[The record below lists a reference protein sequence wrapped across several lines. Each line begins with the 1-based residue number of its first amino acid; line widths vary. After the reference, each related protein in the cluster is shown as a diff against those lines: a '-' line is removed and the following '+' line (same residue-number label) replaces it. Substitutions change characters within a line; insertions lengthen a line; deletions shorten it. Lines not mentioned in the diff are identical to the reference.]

1 MVDDNKKVKDL
12 TKRMDKEKYFLP
24 LKAKDFMAK
33 EVVSVAPDATIRD
46 TLLLMKKHHLSGLPV
61 IEKGGKVV
69 GIISDYDI
77 LLQVAQKSLDEPIYF
92 KRDLISV
99 TADTPIKEILVT
111 FVRFKL
117 KRIPVVDAFQKLV
130 GMIYREEFIFK
141 IMETKINAEKKN
153 EAA

>member
-1 MVDDNKKVKDL
+1 MSEDEKKAKEL
-12 TKRMDKEKYFLP
+12 TKRLEKEKSFLS

-33 EVVSVAPDATIRD
+33 EVISISPDATIRE
-46 TLLLMKKHHLSGLPV
+46 TLLLMQKNNLTGLPV

-77 LLQVAQKSLDEPIYF
+77 LLQVAQKSLDERIFF

-99 TADTPIKEILVT
+99 TMDTPIKEILVT

-117 KRIPVVDAFQKLV
+117 RRIPVVDAFQKLV

-141 IMETKINAEKKN
+141 IMETKLSVEKKS

>member
-1 MVDDNKKVKDL
+1 MTDSEKKAKEL
-12 TKRMDKEKYFLP
+12 TKKLVKEKDFLP

-33 EVVSVAPDATIRD
+33 EIISVSPEATIKE
-46 TLLLMKKHHLSGLPV
+46 TLLLMQKHHITGLPV

-77 LLQVAQKSLDEPIYF
+77 LLQVAQKPLDEKIFF

-99 TADTPIKEILVT
+99 TTDTPIKEILVT

-117 KRIPVVDAFQKLV
+117 KRLPVLDAFQKLV
-130 GMIYREEFIFK
+130 GMINREEFIFK
-141 IMETKINAEKKN
+141 IIETKINNEKN
-153 EAA
+153 SEAA